1 MQNYTPYELGRIISR
16 SNGVNSMK
24 EYQLRDIK
32 HRITR
37 DFRKSIDAEDVKI
50 NGEPKLV
57 LITRDKGDEQIK
69 RIKSLPDERFD
80 LGDIVNWNGTNYI
93 VYKVDADRRIQTKG
107 RMYECN
113 TTLRWK
119 NRNGKIIERVGKGED
134 ATKYGEGTEGTFR
147 LRIGEFQLKV
157 IVRLDSET
165 VQIKR
170 DDRFIID
177 ADEMY
182 YNYTYP
188 NFGGDEVG
196 NLNYSYDNED
206 NNVPYKVNDSGD
218 LQSELNG
225 LSVDEN
231 GNLNMATSGYALYG
245 ITPTVY
251 RVSRR
256 NVVTGTFPNI
266 GYVELTLVEDQFVA
280 GQDDVVNM
288 IAPSVS
294 QIVNSNIDNS
304 NNNGND
310 GSDETNTGTNDDSEG
325 SWL

>member
-1 MQNYTPYELGRIISR
+1 MQNYTPYELGRIVSR

-182 YNYTYP
+182 YKADDDTFYNVIP
-188 NFGGDEVG
+188 N
-196 NLNYSYDNED
+196 
-206 NNVPYKVNDSGD
+206 
-218 LQSELNG
+218 
-225 LSVDEN
+225 
-231 GNLNMATSGYALYG
+231 
-245 ITPTVY
+245 VY

-280 GQDDVVNM
+280 GQDDIVNM

-294 QIVNSNIDNS
+294 QIVNSNIDNNS
-304 NNNGND
+304 NDNSDNGD
-310 GSDETNTGTNDDSEG
+310 AGTNDDSEG